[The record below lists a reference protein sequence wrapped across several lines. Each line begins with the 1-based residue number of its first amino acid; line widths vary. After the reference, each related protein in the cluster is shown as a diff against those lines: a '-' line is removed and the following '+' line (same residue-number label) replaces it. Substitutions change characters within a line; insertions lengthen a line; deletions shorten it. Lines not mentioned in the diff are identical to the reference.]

1 MPIIYTVF
9 NHETKT
15 ESVVTEEQLEN
26 LYPELKSGICE
37 VTDEIDTD
45 AVSFKDII
53 YTELAVILETIQDIG
68 DDDICKRLS
77 DSVKVIDSALKCVE
91 S

>member
-15 ESVVTEEQLEN
+15 ESIVTEEQLEN
-26 LYPELKSGICE
+26 LWPEIKSGICE

-45 AVSFKDII
+45 YPSFKDII
-53 YTELAVILETIQDIG
+53 YTELAVILETIQDIA

-77 DSVKVIDSALKCVE
+77 DSVKVIDSILKCVE